1 MSTIPFPIIRTA
13 LALALLPVGL
23 VALRAAD
30 DSDAEIKALR
40 EQIRLLDQRLHQLEQ
55 KQQLKE
61 QEAAAAAKAAP
72 KIAISDKGFTFASG
86 DGANS
91 VRIGGLVQLDSRL
104 FFGDGGGVYNNSF
117 VLRRARLISEGT
129 IGRIY
134 SFQLVSEFGGTNAP
148 SVLDA
153 NLGVAPSKAVQFKI
167 GKFKAPVGLE
177 LIQSDSA
184 TFFAERSLVTNLVP
198 NRDLGVQVGGSF
210 ADGAFTYAA
219 GVFNGVADGASTTN
233 IDFDNDKDV
242 VARVFAQPFKNA
254 KDSTWQGL
262 SLGVAASLGREK
274 GAAAVTAGY
283 KTDGQQTFFKYN
295 STVVADGR
303 VWRVSP
309 QAYYYRGPFGALGE
323 YVVSTVNARP
333 VATGAKTTLQ
343 NRAWQLAAGFVLT
356 GEDASFTSV
365 TPRQPFSWDD
375 GTWGA
380 WQIVA
385 RYANLKLDDN
395 IFPLFASPATN
406 AGEATSAGIGL
417 NWFLSKTVRTSLD
430 YFHTRFS
437 NPVPVSS
444 TQILRQD
451 EQALI
456 TRFQLSF

>member
-1 MSTIPFPIIRTA
+1 MSTIPSPIIRTA
-13 LALALLPVGL
+13 LALAMLPAGL
-23 VALRAAD
+23 IALRAAD

-55 KQQLKE
+55 KQQIKE
-61 QEAAAAAKAAP
+61 QEAAAAAKTAP

-91 VRIGGLVQLDSRL
+91 IRIGGLVQLDSRL

-117 VLRRARLISEGT
+117 VLRRARVISEGT
-129 IGRIY
+129 LGKIY
-134 SFQLVSEFGGTNAP
+134 SFQIIPELGGSTVSI
-148 SVLDA
+148 LDA
-153 NLGVAPSKAVQFKI
+153 NVVVAPSSRLQFKL
-167 GKFKAPVGLE
+167 GRFKAPVGLE
-177 LIQSDSA
+177 LLQSDSA
-184 TFFAERSLVTNLVP
+184 TFFVERSLVSNLVP

-210 ADGAFTYAA
+210 TDGAFAYAV
-219 GVFNGVADGASTTN
+219 GIFNGVADATSTSN
-233 IDFDNDKDV
+233 VDFDNDKDV
-242 VARVFAQPFKNA
+242 VGRVFAQPFKNN
-254 KDSTWQGL
+254 KGSSLQGL
-262 SLGVAASLGREK
+262 GLGIAASLGREK
-274 GAAAVTAGY
+274 GPAAVTAGY

-303 VWRVSP
+303 IWRVSP
-309 QAYYYRGPFGALGE
+309 QAYYYSGPFGALGE

-333 VATGAKTTLQ
+333 SATGAKTALQ
-343 NRAWQLAAGFVLT
+343 NKAWQLVAGFVLT

-365 TPRQPFSWDD
+365 VPQQPFSWDD

-385 RYANLKLDDN
+385 RYSNLRLDGN
-395 IFPLFASPATN
+395 IFPLFASPAIN
-406 AGEATSAGIGL
+406 ASEASSAGIGL
-417 NWFLSKTVRTSLD
+417 NWYLSKTVRTSLD
-430 YFHTRFS
+430 YFQTRFN

>member
-1 MSTIPFPIIRTA
+1 MNAITSLIIRTTVA
-13 LALALLPVGL
+13 VATLSAGL
-23 VALRAAD
+23 IVLRAAD

-61 QEAAAAAKAAP
+61 QEAAAAAKTAP

-117 VLRRARLISEGT
+117 VLRRARFIAEGT
-129 IGRIY
+129 LGRIY
-134 SFQLVSEFGGTNAP
+134 SFQIIPELGGSTVSI
-148 SVLDA
+148 LDA
-153 NLGVAPSKAVQFKI
+153 NVTVAPISAVQFKI
-167 GKFKAPVGLE
+167 GRFKAPVGLE
-177 LIQSDSA
+177 LLQSDSA

-210 ADGAFTYAA
+210 KGGAFTYAA
-219 GVFNGVADGASTTN
+219 GIFNGVADATSTSN
-233 IDFDNDKDV
+233 VDFDNDKDV
-242 VARVFAQPFKNA
+242 IARVFAQPFKND
-254 KDSTWQGL
+254 KDSLWQGL
-262 SLGVAASLGREK
+262 GLGVAASFGREK
-274 GAAAVTAGY
+274 GPAAVTAGY

-303 VWRVSP
+303 IWRVSP
-309 QAYYYRGPFGALGE
+309 QAYYYRGSFGALGE
-323 YVVSTVNARP
+323 YAVSTVNARP
-333 VATGAKTTLQ
+333 VATGVKTALQ
-343 NRAWQLAAGFVLT
+343 NKAWQLVAGFVLT

-375 GTWGA
+375 GMWGA

-395 IFPLFASPATN
+395 VFPLFASPATN

-417 NWFLSKTVRTSLD
+417 NWYLSKTVRTSLD
-430 YFHTRFS
+430 YFQTRFS

-444 TQILRQD
+444 TQILQQN

-456 TRFQLSF
+456 TRFQFSF